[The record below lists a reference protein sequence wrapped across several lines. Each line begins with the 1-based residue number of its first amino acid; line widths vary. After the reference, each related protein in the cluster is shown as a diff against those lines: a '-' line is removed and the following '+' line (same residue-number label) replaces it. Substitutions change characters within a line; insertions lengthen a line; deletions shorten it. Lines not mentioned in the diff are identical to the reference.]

1 MKPVYVVDANVVT
14 RMLRGD
20 HPQHSPQAK
29 ELFKRAERGEFILEI
44 TDVTAAEIVWV
55 LTSFYEVA
63 RQDIANSL
71 LKLLGNPGVV
81 ASNAS
86 WLMAALESFRD
97 SNVDAT
103 DCFIAAFAK
112 GQ

>member
-1 MKPVYVVDANVVT
+1 
-14 RMLRGD
+14 
-20 HPQHSPQAK
+20 
-29 ELFKRAERGEFILEI
+29 
-44 TDVTAAEIVWV
+44 
-55 LTSFYEVA
+55 A

-112 GQ
+112 GQNKPLVSFDRDFRKFPDLKWLTPDKV